1 MMLDIQNQVEHA
13 GEFDKLF
20 EEISKEVFSQ
30 SPKEAGSI
38 EDVYASIDRV
48 YKKMVEKKE
57 LAPTKP
63 LAITKEEN
71 VLTIPPEFRDA
82 DYNLDGLI
90 TPDEVMRVIEEV
102 LEGSSPLNLSQL
114 YNLIDFYHEFM
125 EDAIA
130 IDFGGTRA
138 VYLDGT
144 LYILENIKKDGLTNT
159 ERYLANKHKEVD
171 TNGDGKI
178 TPDEM
183 KNMIARFQQG
193 KSTYSEEKIYEL
205 IDLFFED

>member
-1 MMLDIQNQVEHA
+1 
-13 GEFDKLF
+13 
-20 EEISKEVFSQ
+20 
-30 SPKEAGSI
+30 
-38 EDVYASIDRV
+38 
-48 YKKMVEKKE
+48 
-57 LAPTKP
+57 
-63 LAITKEEN
+63 
-71 VLTIPPEFRDA
+71 
-82 DYNLDGLI
+82 
-90 TPDEVMRVIEEV
+90 
-102 LEGSSPLNLSQL
+102 
-114 YNLIDFYHEFM
+114 
-125 EDAIA
+125 
-130 IDFGGTRA
+130 
-138 VYLDGT
+138 LDGT